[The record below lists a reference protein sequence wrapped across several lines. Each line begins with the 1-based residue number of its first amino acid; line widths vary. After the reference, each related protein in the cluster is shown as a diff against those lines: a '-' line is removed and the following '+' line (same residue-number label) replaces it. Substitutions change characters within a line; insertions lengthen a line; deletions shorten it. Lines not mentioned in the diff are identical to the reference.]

1 MEHVAEQKPTVFV
14 DRRGPV
20 GERPTDGVERR
31 QFSDSTLGGNP
42 DAMELAEAVDQ
53 YKLRHRRRF
62 ITFEE
67 LYDVIALPGVIRP
80 KALGFKTD
88 EIRYNIWL
96 PLDGKPVRW
105 TGQPS

>member
-14 DRRGPV
+14 DRR
-20 GERPTDGVERR
+20 RPTGDGINNGVERR
-31 QFSDSTLGGNP
+31 QFSNSNQLGNP

-67 LYDVIALPGVIRP
+67 LYDVMQS
-80 KALGFKTD
+80 LGYHK
-88 EIRYNIWL
+88 
-96 PLDGKPVRW
+96 
-105 TGQPS
+105 